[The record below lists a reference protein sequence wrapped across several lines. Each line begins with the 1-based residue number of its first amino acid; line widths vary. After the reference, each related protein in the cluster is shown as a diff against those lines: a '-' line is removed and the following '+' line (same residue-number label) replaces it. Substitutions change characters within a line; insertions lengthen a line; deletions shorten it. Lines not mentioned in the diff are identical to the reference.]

1 MILETISSRVLSSFA
16 LSCKVK
22 KLKYNKKFDATGTG
36 MRLISFYLEKQNV
49 VERLKFIS
57 VESSELIF
65 LVTRLNKFKNV
76 TR

>member
-22 KLKYNKKFDATGTG
+22 KLKYNKKFGATGTG
-36 MRLISFYLEKQNV
+36 IRLISFYLEKQNV

>member
-36 MRLISFYLEKQNV
+36 IRLISFYLEKQNV

-65 LVTRLNKFKNV
+65 WVTRLNKFKNV

>member
-1 MILETISSRVLSSFA
+1 MILETISPRVLSSFA

-22 KLKYNKKFDATGTG
+22 KLKYDRTGTG
-36 MRLISFYLEKQNV
+36 IRLISFYLEKQNV

>member
-22 KLKYNKKFDATGTG
+22 KLKYNKKFDRTETGI
-36 MRLISFYLEKQNV
+36 RLISFYLEKQNV

>member
-22 KLKYNKKFDATGTG
+22 KLKYNKKFDATETG
-36 MRLISFYLEKQNV
+36 IRLISFYLEKQNV

>member
-1 MILETISSRVLSSFA
+1 MILETISSRVPSSFA

-36 MRLISFYLEKQNV
+36 IRLISFYLEKQNV

>member
-16 LSCKVK
+16 LSCKIK

-36 MRLISFYLEKQNV
+36 IRLISFYLEKQNV

>member
-1 MILETISSRVLSSFA
+1 MILETISSFVLSSFA

-36 MRLISFYLEKQNV
+36 IRLISFYLEKQNV